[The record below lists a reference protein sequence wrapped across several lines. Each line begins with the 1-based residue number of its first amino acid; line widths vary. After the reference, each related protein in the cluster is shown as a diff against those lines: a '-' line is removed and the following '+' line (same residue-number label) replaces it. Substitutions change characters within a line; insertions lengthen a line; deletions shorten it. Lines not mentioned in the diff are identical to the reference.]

1 VVAGLLAHYHAVLG
15 TADLPVAVHG

>member
-1 VVAGLLAHYHAVLG
+1 VAGLLAHYHAVLG